1 MKVATVGLG
10 LAVGVAALGG
20 VLAATARAAAV
31 TPKPV
36 TEAVRVNV
44 VNVEVFVTGRDGRPV
59 YDLRPEEFELREDGA
74 PAALTNFLAPTPPA
88 ASNAARTPPP
98 RPTAAESAPLLREER
113 QRTLVVF
120 VDDLNL
126 TPRTRKPVLDRLRS
140 FLAERTAEG
149 YRAVLLSFD
158 RSLRQLTPLTSD
170 PEVLAAALGTLA
182 HAAFEGMLTRA
193 ERDDL
198 LREMGRPIAQEGT
211 QAGALDRE
219 MLTFQSNSFAQEQ
232 LVLNQALMNALVKV
246 VDSLAGVP
254 GGKDVLYV
262 SDGVPLDPG
271 ADVLGETG
279 ALPGNGEAERDV
291 TGMATLRSELREVV
305 HRANASRI
313 TFYTINGGV
322 SSGRDVSAEIAMT
335 ADTDVDSADFFSR
348 DPSLTALAVGTGGL
362 KLPNADALP
371 AVAADLEASY
381 SLGYS
386 PSHYGDGR
394 YHALSVRVKRIG
406 VSVRCRE
413 GYLDKTPEKRQEDA
427 TSAALFAGGNSNPLE
442 ARVQLGS
449 AQKQGRGKVLLPL
462 TVLVPA
468 GRIVLLEN
476 GGMCEG
482 QVSVT
487 IAAAKAGS
495 RRSEVARKTFPIR
508 VPSQHVD
515 AFLKHDVTFDFSL
528 IVDSGEVTV
537 SVMARDDVSQ
547 VESVVVTDVGAE
559 PAKS

>member
-1 MKVATVGLG
+1 MGLG

-211 QAGALDRE
+211 QAGVSRE

-335 ADTDVDSADFFSR
+335 ADTDVDSADFQPR
-348 DPSLTALAVGTGGL
+348 PLADRAGGRHGG
-362 KLPNADALP
+362 AEAAERRCP
-371 AVAADLEASY
+371 AGGGGRPRSVD

-394 YHALSVRVKRIG
+394 YHALSVRAKRIG